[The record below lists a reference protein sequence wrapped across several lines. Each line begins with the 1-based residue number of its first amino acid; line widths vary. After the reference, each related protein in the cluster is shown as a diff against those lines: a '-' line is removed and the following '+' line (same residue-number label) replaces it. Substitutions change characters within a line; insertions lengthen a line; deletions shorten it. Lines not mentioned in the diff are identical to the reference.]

1 MKQEFASGK
10 NESYNYN
17 FQLHKYKLEELFSLQ
32 KFMLVFLLL
41 NKIDIYTDFM
51 ISFTRKKTLNL
62 QAQRSQI

>member
-17 FQLHKYKLEELFSLQ
+17 FQLHKYKLELFSLQ
-32 KFMLVFLLL
+32 KFMLVFLLS